1 MVTAFFNPPLLKLVI
16 DPSRAAL
23 FPDAEGGPVVVEDG
37 GDGADWGGG
46 GGAGAGG
53 GGGAGADG
61 GGGGGPGLG
70 SGSGCFSICFF
81 NLCLRLEV
89 EVKVSLRFAV
99 AFSIITF
106 VQEYGFEF
114 NVA

>member
-37 GDGADWGGG
+37 GDGADG
-46 GGAGAGG
+46 GG

-61 GGGGGPGLG
+61 GGGAGADGGGGGDLAWDPDQAAFLFA
-70 SGSGCFSICFF
+70 SSIFVCD
-81 NLCLRLEV
+81 LKLRSKFPCVLLLPSP
-89 EVKVSLRFAV
+89 SLPSFKNMDL
-99 AFSIITF
+99 SST
-106 VQEYGFEF
+106 
-114 NVA
+114 